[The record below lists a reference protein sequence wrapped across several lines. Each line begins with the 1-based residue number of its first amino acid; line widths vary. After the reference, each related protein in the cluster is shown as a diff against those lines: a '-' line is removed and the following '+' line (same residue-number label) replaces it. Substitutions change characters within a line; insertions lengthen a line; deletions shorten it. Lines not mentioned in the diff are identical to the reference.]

1 MIFNLLFFHFV
12 YISYQIMK
20 TFNFLTNVAKTLYL
34 GYSLLIIFIITC
46 MEIPDFHQYLQN
58 IKRAYLLNIA
68 ISVIYCIFPQGG
80 ISSFSWS
87 LSKKLYGSSSLT
99 EQQFDFE
106 APSKWKINDEVC
118 LLWVYT
124 SRYHST

>member
-1 MIFNLLFFHFV
+1 
-12 YISYQIMK
+12 MK

-80 ISSFSWS
+80 ISASH
-87 LSKKLYGSSSLT
+87 
-99 EQQFDFE
+99 
-106 APSKWKINDEVC
+106 EV
-118 LLWVYT
+118 
-124 SRYHST
+124 